1 MRPGS
6 ALRLAAVSGCAAVVL
21 TACRGDD
28 SPPTTL
34 LDGSP
39 AVAPPVALD
48 GVGRPAIMAE
58 AAVSPRRRVA
68 AGSAEAA
75 CLRGSDDGGSGPL
88 AVRVGATATSAT
100 FRVLSGR
107 ALVACDGVS
116 RGGVVGAWC
125 GRAFGLLRE
134 GRLEDPR
141 LDLACVRPDGRPVAF
156 AWIEPTQRARYV
168 AVEEPGYVEVYAAAG
183 GLRSPVRVVTTDVDV
198 SSSSAS
204 FDVSEHDRAG
214 RLLRRYRLEATVSG

>member
-1 MRPGS
+1 MRRGS
-6 ALRLAAVSGCAAVVL
+6 ALHLAAVSGCAAVVL
-21 TACRGDD
+21 TACKGDD

-58 AAVSPRRRVA
+58 VAVIPRRRVA

-75 CLRGSDDGGSGPL
+75 CLRGTDDRGSGPL
-88 AVRVGATATSAT
+88 AARVGATARSVT
-100 FRVLSGR
+100 FRVLSGH

-116 RGGVVGAWC
+116 RGGADGAWC

-134 GRLEDPR
+134 GRLGDPR
-141 LDLACVRPDGRPVAF
+141 LDLGCVGPDGRPVAF
-156 AWIEPTQRARYV
+156 GWIEPTPRARYV
-168 AVEEPGYVEVYAAAG
+168 AVDEHGYVEVYAAGG
-183 GLRSPVRVVTTDVDV
+183 GLRLPVRVVTTDVYV

-214 RLLRRYRLEATVSG
+214 RLLRRYRLYATVSG